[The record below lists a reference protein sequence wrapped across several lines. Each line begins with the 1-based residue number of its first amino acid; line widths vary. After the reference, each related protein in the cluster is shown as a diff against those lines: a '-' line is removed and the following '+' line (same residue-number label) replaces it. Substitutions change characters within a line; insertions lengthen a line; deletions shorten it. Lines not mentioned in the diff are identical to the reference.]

1 MCVLH
6 TAHLKG
12 NRQRQQA
19 TAERQQA
26 ASEGSSC
33 QWMLSKLPG
42 AHAHNT
48 HLTGSVQ
55 EQKAASNEGE
65 KLHVPDACWLST
77 QFNHDH
83 Y

>member
-1 MCVLH
+1 
-6 TAHLKG
+6 
-12 NRQRQQA
+12 
-19 TAERQQA
+19 
-26 ASEGSSC
+26 
-33 QWMLSKLPG
+33 MLSKLPG

-65 KLHVPDACWLST
+65 KLHVRDACWLST